1 MGWTYQSF
9 VTATS
14 GGTNTCNVTLQAT
27 ILSGDILVALPISSP
42 AATLSTVPSGW
53 IKVAGD
59 RAAYKIADGTED
71 GTSASFVFSTA
82 GGHTTRVI
90 RATPASGS
98 SSFTVAG
105 AASSN
110 TTPLAISLGSLS
122 GDVFLVACCGVA
134 TIDTIAIPSGYTHI
148 AATSASTNPSGRWAY
163 KIQTGGTGDVSFSF
177 SEYLTAHYGVLLAFT
192 EDEAS
197 VATGNSFFFGDI

>member
-1 MGWTYQSF
+1 MGWTYQSV
-9 VTATS
+9 VTAVS

-27 ILSGDILVALPISSP
+27 ILSGDILVALPVSST

-53 IKVAGD
+53 VKVAGD

-71 GTSASFVFSTA
+71 GTSASFVFTA
-82 GGHTTRVI
+82 TGGHITRVI

-105 AASSN
+105 AANSN
-110 TTPLAISLGSLS
+110 TSPLNVSLGSLS
-122 GDVFLVACCGVA
+122 GDVFLVACCGAAVEDIITA
-134 TIDTIAIPSGYTHI
+134 TSGYTDI
-148 AATSASTNPSGRWAY
+148 AASAANPSGRWAY
-163 KIQTGGTGDVSFSF
+163 KTQTGGTGDASFLFVSSTTV
-177 SEYLTAHYGVLLAFT
+177 YYGVLLAFT
-192 EDEAS
+192 EGAAS